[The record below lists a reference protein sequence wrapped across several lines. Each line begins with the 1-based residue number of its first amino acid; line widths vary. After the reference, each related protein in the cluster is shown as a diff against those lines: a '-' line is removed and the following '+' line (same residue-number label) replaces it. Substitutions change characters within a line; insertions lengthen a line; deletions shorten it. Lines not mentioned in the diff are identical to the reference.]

1 MTWRRGALL
10 FFAALAGALIP
21 LIPTV
26 QVAGALTAPIELA
39 GGLLR
44 ELSLSGPGGNVLAWA
59 IVLLAAGLPLL
70 LLVLPPNRGRRHWE
84 DIFLPASSLLLIGLA
99 FCAANPS
106 YLDRFFGSTLLI
118 AAAVIWVSLLVF
130 WGVLRLLRG
139 MEEAPLERLSG
150 VLRILLVGCAAL
162 LVFAAASRVSGAI
175 VEINNLQQDWTL
187 FLAVASVPEPS
198 GLTGDQLPLVELIP
212 DLLGAWMLLLAADLT
227 TALARDPF
235 GEESVGRCVTTAR
248 WSRLAIQATLVL
260 ALGVN
265 LVKLARY
272 DSLITE
278 VKVSL
283 DLPLIPLILSAA
295 LYLLC
300 RCVQRGAGVSSG
312 GGSFRRTTTPSF
324 KEIGVRR

>member
-84 DIFLPASSLLLIGLA
+84 DFFLPASSLLLIGLA
-99 FCAANPS
+99 FCAVNPS
-106 YLDRFFGSTLLI
+106 YLDRLFGSTLLI

-198 GLTGDQLPLVELIP
+198 GLTGDQALNIALALPLVELIP

-300 RCVQRGAGVSSG
+300 RCVQRGRELQEDNDS
-312 GGSFRRTTTPSF
+312 
-324 KEIGVRR
+324 II

>member
-26 QVAGALTAPIELA
+26 QVAGAMTAPIELA

-84 DIFLPASSLLLIGLA
+84 DALLPISSLLLIVLT
-99 FCAANPS
+99 FCVVNPS
-106 YLDRFFGSTLLI
+106 YLGGFFISMRLTA
-118 AAAVIWVSLLVF
+118 AAAVWVSLLVF

-139 MEEAPLERLSG
+139 MEEAPLEKLSG

-198 GLTGDQLPLVELIP
+198 GLTGDQALNIALALPLVELIP

-227 TALARDPF
+227 TALAREPF
-235 GEESVGRCVTTAR
+235 GEESVGQCVTTAR

-260 ALGVN
+260 TLGVN

-300 RCVQRGAGVSSG
+300 RCVQRGRELQEDNDS
-312 GGSFRRTTTPSF
+312 
-324 KEIGVRR
+324 II

>member
-84 DIFLPASSLLLIGLA
+84 DIFLPASSLLLISLA

-106 YLDRFFGSTLLI
+106 YLNGDFGTTWLI
-118 AAAVIWVSLLVF
+118 AAAVVWVSLLVF

-198 GLTGDQLPLVELIP
+198 GLTGDQALNIALALPLVELIP

-235 GEESVGRCVTTAR
+235 GEESVGQCVTTAR

-300 RCVQRGAGVSSG
+300 RCVQRGRELQEDNDS
-312 GGSFRRTTTPSF
+312 
-324 KEIGVRR
+324 II

>member
-99 FCAANPS
+99 FCAVNPS

-118 AAAVIWVSLLVF
+118 AAAMIWVSLLVF

-139 MEEAPLERLSG
+139 MEEAPLEKLSG

-162 LVFAAASRVSGAI
+162 LVFAAASRVSGAV

-198 GLTGDQLPLVELIP
+198 GLTGDQALNIALALPLVELIP

-300 RCVQRGAGVSSG
+300 RCVQRGRELQEDNDS
-312 GGSFRRTTTPSF
+312 
-324 KEIGVRR
+324 II

>member
-1 MTWRRGALL
+1 MTWRRGTLL

-99 FCAANPS
+99 FCAVNPS

-118 AAAVIWVSLLVF
+118 AAAMIWVSLLVF

-198 GLTGDQLPLVELIP
+198 GLTGDQALNIALALPLVELIP

-300 RCVQRGAGVSSG
+300 RCVQRGRELQEDNDS
-312 GGSFRRTTTPSF
+312 
-324 KEIGVRR
+324 II

>member
-26 QVAGALTAPIELA
+26 QVAGAMTAPIELA

-99 FCAANPS
+99 FCAVNPS
-106 YLDRFFGSTLLI
+106 YLDRLFGSTLLI

-139 MEEAPLERLSG
+139 MEEAPLEKLSG

-198 GLTGDQLPLVELIP
+198 GLTGDQALNIALALPLVELIP

-300 RCVQRGAGVSSG
+300 RCVQRGRELQEDNDS
-312 GGSFRRTTTPSF
+312 
-324 KEIGVRR
+324 II

>member
-99 FCAANPS
+99 FCAVNPS

-139 MEEAPLERLSG
+139 MEEAPLEKLSG

-198 GLTGDQLPLVELIP
+198 GLTGDQALNIALALPLVELIP

-235 GEESVGRCVTTAR
+235 GEESVRRCVTTAR
-248 WSRLAIQATLVL
+248 WSRLAIQVTLVL

-300 RCVQRGAGVSSG
+300 RCVQRGRELQEDNDS
-312 GGSFRRTTTPSF
+312 
-324 KEIGVRR
+324 II

>member
-26 QVAGALTAPIELA
+26 QVAGAMTAPIELA

-99 FCAANPS
+99 FCAVNPS
-106 YLDRFFGSTLLI
+106 YLDRLFGSTLLI

-139 MEEAPLERLSG
+139 MEEAPLEKLSG

-198 GLTGDQLPLVELIP
+198 GLTGDQALNIALALPLVELIP

-227 TALARDPF
+227 TALAREPF

-300 RCVQRGAGVSSG
+300 RCVQRGRELQEDNDS
-312 GGSFRRTTTPSF
+312 
-324 KEIGVRR
+324 II

>member
-26 QVAGALTAPIELA
+26 QVAGAMTAPIELA

-99 FCAANPS
+99 FCAVNPS

-118 AAAVIWVSLLVF
+118 AAAMIWVSLLVF

-162 LVFAAASRVSGAI
+162 LVFAAASRGSGAV
-175 VEINNLQQDWTL
+175 VEIKDFQQDWTL
-187 FLAVASVPEPS
+187 FLAVVSVPEPT
-198 GLTGDQLPLVELIP
+198 GLTADQFLVLALPLLELIP

-235 GEESVGRCVTTAR
+235 GEESVRRCVTTAR
-248 WSRLAIQATLVL
+248 RSRRAIQVTLVL
-260 ALGVN
+260 TLAVN
-265 LVKLARY
+265 LVKLIRY
-272 DSLITE
+272 DYLISE

-283 DLPLIPLILSAA
+283 DLPLIPLTLSAA

-300 RCVQRGAGVSSG
+300 RCIQRG
-312 GGSFRRTTTPSF
+312 
-324 KEIGVRR
+324 KELQEDNDSII

>member
-26 QVAGALTAPIELA
+26 QVAGAMTAHIELA

-44 ELSLSGPGGNVLAWA
+44 ELSLSGPGGNLLAWA

-70 LLVLPPNRGRRHWE
+70 LLVLPPNRGRRHCE

-99 FCAANPS
+99 FCAVNPG
-106 YLDRFFGSTLLI
+106 YLDRFFSSTQLI
-118 AAAVIWVSLLVF
+118 AAAVVWVSLLVF

-139 MEEAPLERLSG
+139 MEEAPLEKLSG

-162 LVFAAASRVSGAI
+162 LVFAAASRGSGAV
-175 VEINNLQQDWTL
+175 VEIKDFQQDWTL
-187 FLAVASVPEPS
+187 FLAVVSVPEPT
-198 GLTGDQLPLVELIP
+198 GLTADQFFVFAMPLLELIP

-227 TALARDPF
+227 TALAREPF
-235 GEESVGRCVTTAR
+235 GEESVGQCVTTAR
-248 WSRLAIQATLVL
+248 WSRLAIQVTLVL
-260 ALGVN
+260 ALVIN
-265 LVKLARY
+265 FVKLFWFDY
-272 DSLITE
+272 LLGLVEI
-278 VKVSL
+278 SL
-283 DLPLIPLILSAA
+283 DIPLIPLILSAA

-300 RCVQRGAGVSSG
+300 RCVQRGRELQEDNDS
-312 GGSFRRTTTPSF
+312 
-324 KEIGVRR
+324 II

>member
-26 QVAGALTAPIELA
+26 QVAGAMTAPIELA

-99 FCAANPS
+99 FCAVNPS

-118 AAAVIWVSLLVF
+118 AAAMIWVSLLVF

-198 GLTGDQLPLVELIP
+198 GLTGDQALNIALALPLVELIP

-227 TALARDPF
+227 TALARNPF

-300 RCVQRGAGVSSG
+300 RCVQRGRELQEDNDS
-312 GGSFRRTTTPSF
+312 
-324 KEIGVRR
+324 II

>member
-99 FCAANPS
+99 FCAVNPS
-106 YLDRFFGSTLLI
+106 YLDRLFGSTLLI

-198 GLTGDQLPLVELIP
+198 GLTGDQALNIALALPLVELIP

-300 RCVQRGAGVSSG
+300 RCVQRGRELQEDNDS
-312 GGSFRRTTTPSF
+312 
-324 KEIGVRR
+324 II

>member
-26 QVAGALTAPIELA
+26 QVAGAMTAPIELA

-44 ELSLSGPGGNVLAWA
+44 ELSLSGPGGNLLAWA

-99 FCAANPS
+99 FCAVNPS
-106 YLDRFFGSTLLI
+106 YLDRFFSSTQLI
-118 AAAVIWVSLLVF
+118 AAAMIWVSLLVF

-198 GLTGDQLPLVELIP
+198 GLTGDQALNIALALPLVELIP

-235 GEESVGRCVTTAR
+235 GEESVGQCVTTAR
-248 WSRLAIQATLVL
+248 WSRLAIQVTLVL
-260 ALGVN
+260 ALVIN
-265 LVKLARY
+265 FVKLFWFDY
-272 DSLITE
+272 LLGLVEI
-278 VKVSL
+278 SL
-283 DLPLIPLILSAA
+283 DIPLIPLILSAA

-300 RCVQRGAGVSSG
+300 RCVQRGRELQEDNDS
-312 GGSFRRTTTPSF
+312 
-324 KEIGVRR
+324 II

>member
-26 QVAGALTAPIELA
+26 QVAGAMTAPIELA

-106 YLDRFFGSTLLI
+106 YLDRFFSSTQLI
-118 AAAVIWVSLLVF
+118 AAAVVWVSLLVF

-162 LVFAAASRVSGAI
+162 LVFAAASRGSGAI

-198 GLTGDQLPLVELIP
+198 GLTGDQALNIALALPLVELIP

-300 RCVQRGAGVSSG
+300 RCVQRGRELQEDNDS
-312 GGSFRRTTTPSF
+312 
-324 KEIGVRR
+324 II

>member
-99 FCAANPS
+99 FCAVNPS

-139 MEEAPLERLSG
+139 MEEAPLEKLSG

-198 GLTGDQLPLVELIP
+198 GLTGEQALNIALALPLVELIP

-227 TALARDPF
+227 TALAREPF
-235 GEESVGRCVTTAR
+235 GEESVGQCVTTAR

-300 RCVQRGAGVSSG
+300 RCVQRGRELQEDNDS
-312 GGSFRRTTTPSF
+312 
-324 KEIGVRR
+324 II

>member
-99 FCAANPS
+99 FCAVNPS

-139 MEEAPLERLSG
+139 MEEAPLEKLSG

-198 GLTGDQLPLVELIP
+198 GLTGDQALNIALALPLVELIP

-272 DSLITE
+272 DSSITE

-300 RCVQRGAGVSSG
+300 RCVQRGRELQEDNDS
-312 GGSFRRTTTPSF
+312 
-324 KEIGVRR
+324 II

>member
-99 FCAANPS
+99 FCAVNPS

-139 MEEAPLERLSG
+139 MEEAPLEKLSG

-162 LVFAAASRVSGAI
+162 LVFAAAARVSGAI

-198 GLTGDQLPLVELIP
+198 GLTGDQALNIALALPLVELIP

-227 TALARDPF
+227 TALAREPF
-235 GEESVGRCVTTAR
+235 GEESVRRCVTTAR
-248 WSRLAIQATLVL
+248 WSRLAIQVTLVL

-300 RCVQRGAGVSSG
+300 RCIQRGRELQEDNDS
-312 GGSFRRTTTPSF
+312 
-324 KEIGVRR
+324 II

>member
-99 FCAANPS
+99 FCAVNPS

-139 MEEAPLERLSG
+139 MEEAPLEKLSG

-162 LVFAAASRVSGAI
+162 LVFAAAARVSGAI

-198 GLTGDQLPLVELIP
+198 GLTGDQALNIALALPLVELIP

-227 TALARDPF
+227 TALAREPF
-235 GEESVGRCVTTAR
+235 GEESVRRCVTTAR
-248 WSRLAIQATLVL
+248 WSRLAIQVTLVL

-300 RCVQRGAGVSSG
+300 RCVQRGRELQEDNDS
-312 GGSFRRTTTPSF
+312 
-324 KEIGVRR
+324 II

>member
-10 FFAALAGALIP
+10 FFAALAGVLIP

-26 QVAGALTAPIELA
+26 QVAGAMTAPIELA
-39 GGLLR
+39 GGMLR

-99 FCAANPS
+99 FCAVNPS

-198 GLTGDQLPLVELIP
+198 GLTGDQALNIALALPLVELIP

-227 TALARDPF
+227 TALAREPF
-235 GEESVGRCVTTAR
+235 GEESVGQCVTTAR
-248 WSRLAIQATLVL
+248 WSRLAIQVTLVL
-260 ALGVN
+260 ALVIN
-265 LVKLARY
+265 FVKLFWFDY
-272 DSLITE
+272 LLGLVEISLEI
-278 VKVSL
+278 SL
-283 DLPLIPLILSAA
+283 DIPLIPLILSAA

-300 RCVQRGAGVSSG
+300 RCVQRGRELLVDNDS
-312 GGSFRRTTTPSF
+312 
-324 KEIGVRR
+324 II

>member
-84 DIFLPASSLLLIGLA
+84 DIFLPANSLLLIGLA
-99 FCAANPS
+99 FCAVNPS

-198 GLTGDQLPLVELIP
+198 GLTGDQALNIALALPLVELIP

-300 RCVQRGAGVSSG
+300 RCVQRGRELQEDNDS
-312 GGSFRRTTTPSF
+312 
-324 KEIGVRR
+324 II

>member
-1 MTWRRGALL
+1 MTWRRGVLL

-44 ELSLSGPGGNVLAWA
+44 ELSLSGPGGNILAW
-59 IVLLAAGLPLL
+59 VLVFLAAGLPLL

-99 FCAANPS
+99 FCAVNPS

-118 AAAVIWVSLLVF
+118 AAAMIWVSLLVF

-198 GLTGDQLPLVELIP
+198 GLTGDQALNIALALPLVELIP

-300 RCVQRGAGVSSG
+300 RCVQRGRELQEDNDS
-312 GGSFRRTTTPSF
+312 
-324 KEIGVRR
+324 II

>member
-84 DIFLPASSLLLIGLA
+84 DFFLPASSLLLIGLA
-99 FCAANPS
+99 FCAVNPS

-118 AAAVIWVSLLVF
+118 AAAMIWVSLLVF

-139 MEEAPLERLSG
+139 MEEAPLEKLSG

-198 GLTGDQLPLVELIP
+198 GLTGDQALNIALALPLVELIP

-300 RCVQRGAGVSSG
+300 RCVQRGRELQEDNDS
-312 GGSFRRTTTPSF
+312 
-324 KEIGVRR
+324 II

>member
-99 FCAANPS
+99 FCAVNPS

-118 AAAVIWVSLLVF
+118 AAAVVWVSLLVF

-139 MEEAPLERLSG
+139 MEEAPLEKLSG

-198 GLTGDQLPLVELIP
+198 GLTGDQALNIALALPLVELIP

-300 RCVQRGAGVSSG
+300 RCVQRGRELQEDNDS
-312 GGSFRRTTTPSF
+312 
-324 KEIGVRR
+324 II

>member
-26 QVAGALTAPIELA
+26 QVAGALPAPIELA

-99 FCAANPS
+99 FCAVNPS

-139 MEEAPLERLSG
+139 MEEAPLEKLSG

-198 GLTGDQLPLVELIP
+198 GLTGDQALNIALALPLVELIP

-278 VKVSL
+278 AKVSL

-300 RCVQRGAGVSSG
+300 RCVQRGRELQEDNHS
-312 GGSFRRTTTPSF
+312 
-324 KEIGVRR
+324 II

>member
-59 IVLLAAGLPLL
+59 LVLLAAGLPLL

-99 FCAANPS
+99 FCAVNPS

-139 MEEAPLERLSG
+139 MEEAPLEKLSG

-198 GLTGDQLPLVELIP
+198 GLTGDQALNIALALPLVELIP

-235 GEESVGRCVTTAR
+235 GEESVRRCGTTAR
-248 WSRLAIQATLVL
+248 WSRLAIQVTLVL
-260 ALGVN
+260 ALVIN
-265 LVKLARY
+265 FVKLFWFDY
-272 DSLITE
+272 LLGLVEI
-278 VKVSL
+278 SL
-283 DLPLIPLILSAA
+283 DIPLIPLILSAA

-300 RCVQRGAGVSSG
+300 RCVQRGRELQEDNDS
-312 GGSFRRTTTPSF
+312 
-324 KEIGVRR
+324 II

>member
-59 IVLLAAGLPLL
+59 LVLLAAGLPLL

-99 FCAANPS
+99 FCAVNPS

-198 GLTGDQLPLVELIP
+198 GLTGDQALNIALALPLVELIP

-300 RCVQRGAGVSSG
+300 RCVQRGRELQEDNDS
-312 GGSFRRTTTPSF
+312 
-324 KEIGVRR
+324 II

>member
-1 MTWRRGALL
+1 MTWRRGVLL
-10 FFAALAGALIP
+10 FFAALAGVLIP

-26 QVAGALTAPIELA
+26 QVAGAMTAPIELA

-59 IVLLAAGLPLL
+59 LVLLAAGLPLL

-84 DIFLPASSLLLIGLA
+84 DALLPISSLLLIGLA
-99 FCAANPS
+99 FCAANPN
-106 YLDRFFGSTLLI
+106 YLNGDFGTTWLI
-118 AAAVIWVSLLVF
+118 AAAVVWVSLLVF

-162 LVFAAASRVSGAI
+162 LVFAAASRGSGAI

-198 GLTGDQLPLVELIP
+198 GLTGDQALNIALALPLVELIP

-300 RCVQRGAGVSSG
+300 RCVQRGRELQEDNDS
-312 GGSFRRTTTPSF
+312 
-324 KEIGVRR
+324 II

>member
-1 MTWRRGALL
+1 M
-10 FFAALAGALIP
+10 
-21 LIPTV
+21 
-26 QVAGALTAPIELA
+26 
-39 GGLLR
+39 
-44 ELSLSGPGGNVLAWA
+44 
-59 IVLLAAGLPLL
+59 
-70 LLVLPPNRGRRHWE
+70 
-84 DIFLPASSLLLIGLA
+84 
-99 FCAANPS
+99 
-106 YLDRFFGSTLLI
+106 DRFFGSTLLI

-139 MEEAPLERLSG
+139 MEEAPLEKLSG

-198 GLTGDQLPLVELIP
+198 GLTGDQALNTALALPLVELIP

-300 RCVQRGAGVSSG
+300 RCVQRGRELQEDNDS
-312 GGSFRRTTTPSF
+312 
-324 KEIGVRR
+324 II

>member
-1 MTWRRGALL
+1 METRRASVLCRPGGGADS
-10 FFAALAGALIP
+10 ADPHCAGGRSPDRAHRAGRRPAAGAVP
-21 LIPTV
+21 GR
-26 QVAGALTAPIELA
+26 A
-39 GGLLR
+39 
-44 ELSLSGPGGNVLAWA
+44 GGNVLAWA

-99 FCAANPS
+99 FCAVNPS

-139 MEEAPLERLSG
+139 MEEAPLEKLSG

-198 GLTGDQLPLVELIP
+198 GLTGDQALDIALALPLVELIP

-300 RCVQRGAGVSSG
+300 RCVQRGRELQEDNDS
-312 GGSFRRTTTPSF
+312 
-324 KEIGVRR
+324 II

>member
-26 QVAGALTAPIELA
+26 QVAGAMTAPIELA

-99 FCAANPS
+99 FCAVNPS

-139 MEEAPLERLSG
+139 MEEAPLEKLSG

-198 GLTGDQLPLVELIP
+198 GLTGDQALNIALALPLVELIP

-260 ALGVN
+260 TLGVN

-300 RCVQRGAGVSSG
+300 RCVQRGRELQEDNDS
-312 GGSFRRTTTPSF
+312 
-324 KEIGVRR
+324 II

>member
-26 QVAGALTAPIELA
+26 QVAGAMTAPIELA

-44 ELSLSGPGGNVLAWA
+44 ELSLSGPGGNLLAWA

-84 DIFLPASSLLLIGLA
+84 DALLPISSLLLIGLA

-106 YLDRFFGSTLLI
+106 YLNGDFGTTWLI
-118 AAAVIWVSLLVF
+118 AAAVVWVSLLVF

-139 MEEAPLERLSG
+139 MEEAPLEKLSG

-162 LVFAAASRVSGAI
+162 LVFAAAARGSGAV
-175 VEINNLQQDWTL
+175 VEIKDFQQDWTL
-187 FLAVASVPEPS
+187 FLAVASVPEPT
-198 GLTGDQLPLVELIP
+198 GLTADQFFVLALPLLELIP

-227 TALARDPF
+227 TALAREPF
-235 GEESVGRCVTTAR
+235 GEESVGQCVTTAR
-248 WSRLAIQATLVL
+248 WSRLAIQVTLVL
-260 ALGVN
+260 ALVIN
-265 LVKLARY
+265 FVKLFWFDY
-272 DSLITE
+272 LLGLVEI
-278 VKVSL
+278 SL
-283 DLPLIPLILSAA
+283 DIPLIPLILSAA

-300 RCVQRGAGVSSG
+300 RCIQRGRELQEDNDS
-312 GGSFRRTTTPSF
+312 
-324 KEIGVRR
+324 II

>member
-26 QVAGALTAPIELA
+26 QVAGAMTAPIELA
-39 GGLLR
+39 GGMLR

-59 IVLLAAGLPLL
+59 LVLLAAGLPLL

-99 FCAANPS
+99 FCAVNPS

-118 AAAVIWVSLLVF
+118 AAAMIWVSLLVF

-198 GLTGDQLPLVELIP
+198 GLTGDQALNIALALPLVELIP

-227 TALARDPF
+227 TALAREPF

-300 RCVQRGAGVSSG
+300 RCVQRGRELQEDND
-312 GGSFRRTTTPSF
+312 F
-324 KEIGVRR
+324 II